1 MQLPFA
7 SLLANLELIR
17 ATHPELRSSCIFLQT
32 WLELAMRGRAPE
44 GLLPSRIWLETM
56 MRLSPLATIKLFEA
70 IPVEER
76 RSSGF
81 ALFDD
86 AFPYIVSD
94 GRVSVPLGH
103 VAGFHS
109 CLAMTTTTVA
119 GSDKFHYLI
128 DGAYWSGQSLPQ
140 GVDDPRQVILVNVRE
155 PGQTPYVLP
164 MIRHQIQIR
173 KEADGAAA

>member
-44 GLLPSRIWLETM
+44 GMLPSHLWLENIL
-56 MRLSPLATIKLFEA
+56 RLSPLATIKLFEA

-81 ALFDD
+81 ALFDEG
-86 AFPYIVSD
+86 FSFRLSD
-94 GRVSVPLGH
+94 GRESVPLAH
-103 VAGFHS
+103 VAGFHA
-109 CLAMTTTTVA
+109 CLAMTTTVVA
-119 GSDKFHYLI
+119 GKEKFHYLI
-128 DGAYWSGQSLPQ
+128 DGAYWSGQPLPR
-140 GVDDPRQVILVNVRE
+140 GIDDPRQVILVNVKV
-155 PGQTPYVLP
+155 PGEAPYVLP
-164 MIRHQIQIR
+164 MIRHQIQIL

>member
-44 GLLPSRIWLETM
+44 SMLPSQLWLENIL
-56 MRLSPLATIKLFEA
+56 RLSPLATIKLFEA

-86 AFPYIVSD
+86 ALSFTLSD
-94 GRVSVPLGH
+94 GRESVPLAY

-109 CLAMTTTTVA
+109 CLAMTTTKVA
-119 GSDKFHYLI
+119 GADRFHYLI
-128 DGAYWSGQSLPQ
+128 DGAYWSGKSLPP
-140 GVDDPRQVILVNVRE
+140 GMDDPRQVILVTVRE

-164 MIRHQIQIR
+164 MIRHHIRIR
-173 KEADGAAA
+173 KEAEGAAA

>member
-44 GLLPSRIWLETM
+44 GLLPSHLWLEQIL
-56 MRLSPLATIKLFEA
+56 RLSPLATIKLFEA
-70 IPVEER
+70 IPVEKR

-81 ALFDD
+81 ALFDEG
-86 AFPYIVSD
+86 FSFLLSD
-94 GRVSVPLGH
+94 GRESVPLTQ

-109 CLAMTTTTVA
+109 CLAMTTTRVA
-119 GSDKFHYLI
+119 GTEKFHYLI
-128 DGAYWSGQSLPQ
+128 DGAYWSGKPLPR
-140 GVDDPRQVILVNVRE
+140 GVDDPRQVILVSVRI
-155 PGQTPYVLP
+155 PGQSPFVLP
-164 MIRHQIQIR
+164 MIRQQIQIR
-173 KEADGAAA
+173 KEADVAAA

>member
-44 GLLPSRIWLETM
+44 DMLPSQLWLENIL
-56 MRLSPLATIKLFEA
+56 RRSPLATSRLFETV
-70 IPVEER
+70 PVEER

-81 ALFDD
+81 ALFEDD
-86 AFPYIVSD
+86 FSFRLSD
-94 GRVSVPLGH
+94 GRESVPLAH
-103 VAGFHS
+103 AAGFHS
-109 CLAMTTTTVA
+109 CSAMTTTVVA
-119 GSDKFHYLI
+119 GTEKFHYLI
-128 DGAYWSGQSLPQ
+128 DGAYWSGKRLPP
-140 GVDDPRQVILVNVRE
+140 GVDDPRQVILVSVRP
-155 PGQTPYVLP
+155 PGQAPYVLP
-164 MIRHQIQIR
+164 MIRHQIHIV